1 VFEKGGMRCAGIV
14 VNALYKIQV
23 ALTAASTGMLAV
35 AHDAVST
42 YFNTHLVHIKQ
53 HLAPSS

>member
-14 VNALYKIQV
+14 VNALHKIQV
-23 ALTAASTGMLAV
+23 TLTVARTGMVAV
-35 AHDAVST
+35 AHVAVST

-53 HLAPSS
+53 YLAPSS